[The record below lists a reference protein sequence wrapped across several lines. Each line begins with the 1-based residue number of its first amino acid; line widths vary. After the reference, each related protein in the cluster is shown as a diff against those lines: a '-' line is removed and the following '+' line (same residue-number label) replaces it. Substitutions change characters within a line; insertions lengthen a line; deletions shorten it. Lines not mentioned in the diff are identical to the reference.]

1 MPMRDTPVEPPPRVR
16 ERPDPKDWE
25 DREPMTLA
33 EAAALLWPRGPI
45 TAATLRTAYRQ
56 GALEVVLVAR
66 KLLVTK
72 AQIADMLDGARTLKG
87 GPDARGAGR
96 DD

>member
-1 MPMRDTPVEPPPRVR
+1 MPVYEEPVPPPPRVR
-16 ERPDPKDWE
+16 ERPRPEQWGDD
-25 DREPMTLA
+25 EPMTFA

-56 GALEVVLVAR
+56 GDLEVVMVAR

-72 AQIADMLDGARTLKG
+72 AQIAAMLARSRLV
-87 GPDARGAGR
+87 RGDPHGK
-96 DD
+96 